1 MTFEFQKG
9 LLDLGGGAHV
19 FLSGSEAFGLA
30 NAGLVVGNGES
41 MVIDTLYDVQHAQE
55 MMDAIGAATANSPV
69 RYIVNTHSDGDHI
82 FGNQVFPDD
91 AEIVVTEAA
100 STQMTQEH
108 ADLTAS
114 LFDESRRPESV
125 LHPVAALTQE
135 FDIHPVRVRP
145 ADTTF
150 CGEKEITVG
159 GVEVQLHEL
168 GPAHT
173 VGDAIA
179 YLPAQKVLF
188 AGDLLT
194 RDIVK
199 VTWSGS
205 IPNWITALER
215 IRAFGAEIVVAG
227 HGPVLAGAAITAAID
242 LATEFWSYIHEQAM
256 AFYDRGVPADEAAA
270 RIDVTKYPLANVT
283 LPVLVT
289 AVYHECNPDIP
300 YRDLTQAFESMAEQ
314 VAKMMTP
321 SDENSRTHG

>member
-1 MTFEFQKG
+1 MATEIRFDKG
-9 LLDLGGGAHV
+9 LHDIGGGAHV

-30 NAGLVVGNGES
+30 NAGLVVGKGET

-55 MMDAIGAATANSPV
+55 MVDAIGSVTADSPV
-69 RYIVNTHSDGDHI
+69 RYVFNTHSDGDHI
-82 FGNQVFPDD
+82 FGNQLFPAD

-100 STQMTQEH
+100 SILMTQEH

-114 LFDESRRPESV
+114 MLDDSQRPDSV
-125 LHPVAALTQE
+125 LHPLAPLLQE
-135 FDIHPVRVRP
+135 FDFHPVRVRP

-150 CGEKEITVG
+150 CGEKEIRVG
-159 GVEVQLHEL
+159 GIEVQLHEL

-179 YLPAQKVLF
+179 YLPEQKVLF

-215 IRAFGAEIVVAG
+215 IRGFGAETVVAG
-227 HGPVLAGAAITAAID
+227 HGPVLTGEAINAAID
-242 LATEFWSYIHEQAM
+242 YATEFWSYVHEQALT
-256 AFYDRGVPADEAAA
+256 FYDQGVPVDEAAA
-270 RIDVTKYPLANVT
+270 RIDVDKYPLAIVT
-283 LPVLVT
+283 LPILVT
-289 AVYHECNPDIP
+289 AVYHERDPEIP
-300 YRDLTQAFESMAEQ
+300 YLDASQALESMAGQ
-314 VAKMMTP
+314 VAKVLAP
-321 SDENSRTHG
+321 PEQHE

>member
-1 MTFEFQKG
+1 MSFDFEKG
-9 LLDLGGGAHV
+9 LLDLGGGARV

-30 NAGLVVGNGES
+30 NAGLVVGKGES
-41 MVIDTLYDVQHAQE
+41 MVIDTLYDIQHAQE
-55 MMDAIGAATANSPV
+55 MVDAIGAVTSGAPV
-69 RYIVNTHSDGDHI
+69 RYIFNTHGDGDHI
-82 FGNQVFPDD
+82 FGNQLFPDD
-91 AEIVVTEAA
+91 AEVVVTEAA

-108 ADLTAS
+108 ADLTAA
-114 LFDESRRPESV
+114 LFDESQRPESV
-125 LHPVAALTQE
+125 LHSVAALTQE

-150 CGEKEITVG
+150 HGQKEIVVG

-205 IPNWITALER
+205 IPNWITALDR
-215 IRAFGAEIVVAG
+215 IRAFGAETVVAG
-227 HGPVLAGAAITAAID
+227 HGPVLTGEAITSAID
-242 LATEFWSYIHEQAM
+242 LATEFWSYVYEKALT
-256 AFYDRGVPADEAAA
+256 FYDQGVPADEAAA
-270 RIDVTKYPLANVT
+270 RIDVAKYPLAMVT
-283 LPVLVT
+283 LPILVT
-289 AVYHECNPDIP
+289 AVYHDCNPDIP
-300 YRDLTQAFESMAEQ
+300 YRDLAQAFESMAVQ
-314 VAKMMTP
+314 VTKMVTP
-321 SDENSRTHG
+321 PAEMQ

>member
-1 MTFEFQKG
+1 MTSEFDFHKG
-9 LLDLGGGAHV
+9 LLDIGGGAYV

-30 NAGLVVGNGES
+30 NAGLVVGKGEA

-55 MMDAIGAATANSPV
+55 MADAVGAVTGNAPV
-69 RYIVNTHSDGDHI
+69 RYIFNTHSDGDHI
-82 FGNQVFPDD
+82 FGNQLFD

-100 STQMTQEH
+100 ATLLTQEH

-114 LFDESRRPESV
+114 LFADSQRPESV
-125 LHPVAALTQE
+125 LHPLAPLAQE
-135 FDIHPVRVRP
+135 FDFRPVRVRP

-150 CGEKEITVG
+150 CGEKEIRVG

-179 YLPAQKVLF
+179 YLPHQKVLF

-215 IRAFGAEIVVAG
+215 IRAFGAETVVAG
-227 HGPVLAGAAITAAID
+227 HGPVLTGTAINEAID
-242 LATEFWSYIHEQAM
+242 LATEFWSYIHEQAL
-256 AFYDRGVPADEAAA
+256 AFYDQGVPADEAAA
-270 RIDVTKYPLANVT
+270 RINVDKYPLAIVT
-283 LPVLVT
+283 LPILVT
-289 AVYHECNPDIP
+289 AVYHERDPDIP
-300 YRDLTQAFESMAEQ
+300 YRDLTQALESMAGQ
-314 VAKMMTP
+314 VAKMLAP
-321 SDENSRTHG
+321 LEEHQ

>member
-1 MTFEFQKG
+1 MTFEFEKG
-9 LLDLGGGAHV
+9 LLDLGGGAQV

-30 NAGLVVGNGES
+30 NAGLVVGRGES

-55 MMDAIGAATANSPV
+55 MVDAIGGVTATSPV
-69 RYIVNTHSDGDHI
+69 RYIFNTHSDGDHI
-82 FGNQVFPDD
+82 FGNQLFSD
-91 AEIVVTEAA
+91 AEVVATEAA

-108 ADLTAS
+108 ADLTAA

-135 FDIHPVRVRP
+135 FDIHPVRVRA

-150 CGEKEITVG
+150 RGEKEIRVG
-159 GVEVQLHEL
+159 GVEVQMHEL

-205 IPNWITALER
+205 IPNWITALDR
-215 IRAFGAEIVVAG
+215 IRAFGAETVVAG
-227 HGPVLAGAAITAAID
+227 HGPVLTGEAITAAID
-242 LATEFWSYIHEQAM
+242 LATEFWSYIHEQAQ
-256 AFYDRGVPADEAAA
+256 AFYDLGVPADEAAA
-270 RIDVTKYPLANVT
+270 RIDVSKYPLANVT
-283 LPVLVT
+283 LPILVT
-289 AVYHECNPDIP
+289 AVYHECNPEIP
-300 YRDLTQAFESMAEQ
+300 YRDVTQAFESMAGQ
-314 VAKMMTP
+314 VAKMMAP
-321 SDENSRTHG
+321 PAEPQ

>member
-1 MTFEFQKG
+1 MTFEFGKG
-9 LLDLGGGAHV
+9 LLDLGGGAQV

-30 NAGLVVGNGES
+30 NAGLVVGKGES

-55 MMDAIGAATANSPV
+55 MVDAIGGVTANSPV
-69 RYIVNTHSDGDHI
+69 RYVFNTHGDGDHI
-82 FGNQVFPDD
+82 FGNQLFPHD
-91 AEIVVTEAA
+91 AEVVVTEAA
-100 STQMTQEH
+100 SMQMTQEH
-108 ADLTAS
+108 ADLTAA
-114 LFDESRRPESV
+114 LFDESRRPESA

-135 FDIHPVRVRP
+135 FDIHPVRVRA

-150 CGEKEITVG
+150 CGEKEIKVG

-205 IPNWITALER
+205 IPNWITALDR
-215 IRAFGAEIVVAG
+215 IRAFGAETVVAG
-227 HGPVLAGAAITAAID
+227 HGPVLTGEAITAAID
-242 LATEFWSYIHEQAM
+242 LATEFWSYIHEQAR
-256 AFYDRGVPADEAAA
+256 AFYDLGVPADEAAA
-270 RIDVTKYPLANVT
+270 RIDVAKYPLANVT
-283 LPVLVT
+283 LPILVT

-300 YRDLTQAFESMAEQ
+300 YRDITQAFESMAAQ
-314 VAKMMTP
+314 VAKMTAP
-321 SDENSRTHG
+321 PAEPQ